1 MALLCSLV
9 KHCRFSDTL
18 CDCETDC
25 CVTVW
30 IALLYHVRLPQAD
43 CMRREE
49 TCQGGADPGSDGALT
64 CHRSHHPFQG
74 HHLPSGSLC
83 HCESALTSNLW
94 RAEKDPPWLFLLSL
108 ITAIRVWKL
117 DCVVL
122 NVILYKCINVF
133 PRPLVFILFTHERE
147 LLYFSPLTTF
157 EPVRLWKIVQYA
169 ALKITTWGHKRV
181 WCFGETG
188 SIKDSNTMQFHTLGC

>member
-1 MALLCSLV
+1 MALLCSFV
-9 KHCRFSDTL
+9 NHCWFSDTL

-49 TCQGGADPGSDGALT
+49 TCQGGTDPGSDGALT

-94 RAEKDPPWLFLLSL
+94 RAAKDPPWLFLLSL

-122 NVILYKCINVF
+122 NVTMWYKCISKTTGF
-133 PRPLVFILFTHERE
+133 YSTHTWKGTPLFLSSHHIWTCKVVEYCTICSTEDYHMRAQKGLMFWRDRKHQR
-147 LLYFSPLTTF
+147 
-157 EPVRLWKIVQYA
+157 R
-169 ALKITTWGHKRV
+169 
-181 WCFGETG
+181 
-188 SIKDSNTMQFHTLGC
+188 